1 MKTSIQSNAKL
12 SGYISLDRIL
22 ELIQDIQWHNLDEMV
37 KVIPMPSDKLNVI
50 LHFLQEQLL
59 IERKNEMLRIT
70 CSGLK
75 FLQLK
80 S

>member
-1 MKTSIQSNAKL
+1 MKTSNQSNVKL

-22 ELIQDIQWHNLDEMV
+22 ELIQDIQWHSLDEIV
-37 KVIPMPSDKLNVI
+37 KVIPMPSDKLNEV
-50 LHFLQEQLL
+50 LCFLQKQAL
-59 IERKNEMLRIT
+59 IDRKNEKLRLT
-70 CSGLK
+70 CTGLK

>member
-22 ELIQDIQWHNLDEMV
+22 ELIQDIQWHNLDEIV
-37 KVIPMPSDKLNVI
+37 KVIPMPSDKLNLT
-50 LHFLQEQLL
+50 LHFLQEQSL

-80 S
+80 F

>member
-12 SGYISLDRIL
+12 SGYISLDGIL
-22 ELIQDIQWHNLDEMV
+22 ELIQDIQWHRLEEI
-37 KVIPMPSDKLNVI
+37 KLVISMPSDKLNEA
-50 LHFLQEQLL
+50 LCFLQKQALVD
-59 IERKNEMLRIT
+59 RKNEMLRIT
-70 CSGLK
+70 CLGLK

>member
-12 SGYISLDRIL
+12 SGYISIDGIL
-22 ELIQDIQWHNLDEMV
+22 ELLQDMQWHSLGEIQ
-37 KVIPMPSDKLNVI
+37 KETALPSEKLNAV
-50 LHFLQEQLL
+50 LHFLQEQAL
-59 IERKNEMLRIT
+59 IDKKDERLKIICL
-70 CSGLK
+70 GLK